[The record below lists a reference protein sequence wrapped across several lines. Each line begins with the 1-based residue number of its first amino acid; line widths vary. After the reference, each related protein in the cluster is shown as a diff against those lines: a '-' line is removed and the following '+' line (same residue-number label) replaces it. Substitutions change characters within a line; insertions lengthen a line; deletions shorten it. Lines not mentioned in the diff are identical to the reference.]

1 MLFADIIYTIQVLRA
16 QRQRCAE
23 LQVSRLPPLPCDF
36 TWIVGNADS
45 LTTMDRCQFQ
55 VITDRLLCLVSCCTV
70 TCITIAT
77 AGPDHSF
84 VRAHRVPRRALLRVQ
99 VEGQRGRRRGRV
111 HSVDREEPAVSREHC
126 EANCS
131 T

>member
-1 MLFADIIYTIQVLRA
+1 LLFADIIYTIQVLRA

-55 VITDRLLCLVSCCTV
+55 VITDRLLCLVPCFSTTALPLSQDLTTASFERIV
-70 TCITIAT
+70 FPGGHFFVFKSKASEAAVADECIRLIER
-77 AGPDHSF
+77 S
-84 VRAHRVPRRALLRVQ
+84 LL
-99 VEGQRGRRRGRV
+99 
-111 HSVDREEPAVSREHC
+111 
-126 EANCS
+126 
-131 T
+131 